1 MNKFFFFALLIAG
14 IVVLTVGVIESD
26 SVASDLSRIF
36 TGEPTDRALWLMIGG
51 GVAMLAASLGLTL
64 VAQGKFSS
72 RA

>member
-1 MNKFFFFALLIAG
+1 MNKLFFFVLLVAG

-26 SVASDLSRIF
+26 SVASDVSRLF
-36 TGEPTDRALWLMIGG
+36 TGEPTDRALWLMVGG
-51 GVAMLAASLGLTL
+51 GVGVLAASLGLTL